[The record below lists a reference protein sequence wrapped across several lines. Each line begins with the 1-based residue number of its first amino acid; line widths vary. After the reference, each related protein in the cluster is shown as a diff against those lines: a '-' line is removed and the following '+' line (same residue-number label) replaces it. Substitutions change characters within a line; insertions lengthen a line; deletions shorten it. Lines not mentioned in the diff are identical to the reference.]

1 MEVGREKRVAGT
13 SLAMSNL
20 CVSVRDGEWFDVEW
34 EITLSGRQTR
44 TPVREKEKNNERR
57 GKRRKKEKKKKNN
70 KEEKKEKLGEGK
82 HVSPIGRSL

>member
-1 MEVGREKRVAGT
+1 MEVGREKRVART

-44 TPVREKEKNNERR
+44 TPVRE
-57 GKRRKKEKKKKNN
+57 
-70 KEEKKEKLGEGK
+70 
-82 HVSPIGRSL
+82 